1 MTDFVLVHGAWH
13 GGWAWEKVA
22 PLLSEAGHGVASP
35 DLPGHGDDGTPIPEV
50 SLDGYARRVCGLL
63 DDRSEPGVLVGHS
76 MGGIVISEVAERR
89 PEKVLSLVYLTAFL
103 LPDGR
108 SLVDYAQQDEESVV
122 TQNLDVDEDAGVTT
136 LLEEVLKDAFY
147 GDCSEE
153 DARRAVGRIQPQPW
167 QPFVTPVNITEG
179 RFGRVPRDYVECL
192 NDRAITPR
200 TQRKMQAGLPCR
212 RVVSMR
218 TDHSPFISAPEELAE
233 HLTSLSRG

>member
-1 MTDFVLVHGAWH
+1 MTDFILVHGAWH

-35 DLPGHGDDGTPIPEV
+35 DLPGHGDDETPIPDV

-63 DDRSEPGVLVGHS
+63 DGRSEPVVLVGHS

-103 LPDGR
+103 LPSGF

-122 TQNLDVDEDAGVTT
+122 TRNLAVDEDEGVTT
-136 LLEEVLKDAFY
+136 LPKEALRDAFY

-153 DARRAVGRIQPQPW
+153 DARRAVDRIQPQPW
-167 QPFVTPVNITEG
+167 QPFVTPVDVTEG

-192 NDRAITPR
+192 NDRAITPQA
-200 TQRKMQAGLPCR
+200 QRKMQAGLPCR

-233 HLTSLSRG
+233 HLTTLSRG